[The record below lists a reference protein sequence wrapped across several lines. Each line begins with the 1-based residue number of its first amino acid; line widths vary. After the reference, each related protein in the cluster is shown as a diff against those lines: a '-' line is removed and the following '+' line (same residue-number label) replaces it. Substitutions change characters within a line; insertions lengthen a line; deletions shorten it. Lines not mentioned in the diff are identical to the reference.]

1 MEVLSTGLTLGGH
14 ASTPHI
20 SGGQLDE
27 LLEAHF
33 RRQLMQEPSQPY
45 GSNTTHCLR
54 ACSQPFLLATQGISA
69 GEFTSPLIK

>member
-1 MEVLSTGLTLGGH
+1 
-14 ASTPHI
+14 
-20 SGGQLDE
+20 
-27 LLEAHF
+27 
-33 RRQLMQEPSQPY
+33 MQEPSQPY